1 MILTEPKEALNTLV
15 LIGAGLIAG
24 ALNAAAG
31 GGSFITLPALIYTGV
46 PAIGANTSSTVGLFP
61 GAFASTYAYRNEIQ
75 PFKEISLRTMIVITL
90 TGGALGALL
99 LLITPPGRFSQMI
112 PWLLLTGSIAFAFGR
127 TAGDWL
133 RRYFQINRFV
143 LATAQFLLGI
153 YGGYFGGAVGIMMM
167 AVWSLFNFNDIK
179 TVNAN
184 KTLLVGAANGVAVI
198 IFIIV
203 GQIWWQQTLILL
215 IASTTG
221 GYFGA
226 RFVRLLNPQSLRI
239 GISIFNFLI
248 TLVFFLNHY
257 I

>member
-1 MILTEPKEALNTLV
+1 
-15 LIGAGLIAG
+15 
-24 ALNAAAG
+24 
-31 GGSFITLPALIYTGV
+31 
-46 PAIGANTSSTVGLFP
+46 
-61 GAFASTYAYRNEIQ
+61 
-75 PFKEISLRTMIVITL
+75 MIVITI
-90 TGGALGALL
+90 TGGSLGALL

-143 LATAQFLLGI
+143 LATAQFFLGI

-226 RFVRLLNPQSLRI
+226 RFVRLLNPQ
-239 GISIFNFLI
+239 
-248 TLVFFLNHY
+248 H
-257 I
+257 